1 MCWMA
6 DSSFLFRGGGGKK
19 NGQEKD
25 EQEDIWRDY
34 SVVPKGATTH
44 SRTLIPAP
52 NS

>member
-1 MCWMA
+1 MA
-6 DSSFLFRGGGGKK
+6 DSSFLFSRRR

-25 EQEDIWRDY
+25 EQEDMWRDY